1 MEKVTK
7 DGTFLI
13 CPNSR
18 TPARGKA
25 KAKAEEKPAKKAAAK
40 KSAKSKKTVEV
51 EAAPAPVLVE
61 PGSCSYTKKIAEPQQ
76 EAAETVA

>member
-1 MEKVTK
+1 MV
-7 DGTFLI
+7 
-13 CPNSR
+13 
-18 TPARGKA
+18 TPALSA
-25 KAKAEEKPAKKAAAK
+25 AAEETASAAAKKAAAK
-40 KSAKSKKTVEV
+40 KSAKSKKAAEV

>member
-18 TPARGKA
+18 TAARGK
-25 KAKAEEKPAKKAAAK
+25 KAKAEEKPAKKTAAK
-40 KSAKSKKTVEV
+40 KSAKSKKAAEV
-51 EAAPAPVLVE
+51 EAAPAPVIVE
-61 PGSCSYTKKIAEPQQ
+61 PGSCSYTKKIAEPQP